1 MTALVA
7 GLWTLLI
14 VAGVWYAASRRKRK
28 RDAWRDWLGDEVKH
42 SREPPEVSASL
53 VIAEV
58 IARLGAGASVESAWR
73 ESLENAEIPWDGPVI
88 DHEGVPSALSDPR
101 LRSSSSSIAAACRL
115 THQIGAPLAEI
126 LESVLDTIDEVD
138 AADRARVVARAGPQM
153 TARLLT
159 VLPLV
164 GVVASIA
171 LGIDV
176 IGLWMQGGPVTVSAI
191 FGVILW
197 IVGHEWSRRMIR
209 QATEDINASV
219 DPVVMMDLLVA
230 SLRSGASIP
239 HSLAALGKACREPQ
253 FERCATLLRVGA
265 PFNALEGEIDDPVHL
280 NLIRALRPAW
290 TFGASPTP
298 LLGLLGKRIRAARGT
313 RAQEEAERL
322 AVRLVIPLGLCLLP
336 AFVAIGVVPI
346 IATISL
352 PGM

>member
-1 MTALVA
+1 MIAALA
-7 GLWTLLI
+7 GLWTLLVVGAI
-14 VAGVWYAASRRKRK
+14 WQWTVRKERRTAAWQS
-28 RDAWRDWLGDEVKH
+28 WRGERPAAKV
-42 SREPPEVSASL
+42 PAPETSASL
-53 VIAEV
+53 IIAEV
-58 IARLGAGASVESAWR
+58 VARLNAGASVESAWQAA
-73 ESLENAEIPWDGPVI
+73 LEDAGIHFEGPVI
-88 DHEGVPSALSDPR
+88 DHEGVPTAVSDNR
-101 LRSSSSSIAAACRL
+101 LRAASSISAACKL

-138 AADRARVVARAGPQM
+138 AADRARVVASAGPQM

-171 LGIDV
+171 LGVDV
-176 IGLWMQGGPVTVSAI
+176 IGLWLSGGVATISAI
-191 FGVILW
+191 IGVILW
-197 IVGHEWSRRMIR
+197 ITGHEWSRRMIKK
-209 QATEDINASV
+209 ATEDSVAEV

-239 HSLAALGKACREPQ
+239 HSLTALGKACSQPQ
-253 FERCATLLRVGA
+253 FERCGTLLRVGA
-265 PFNALEGEIDDPVHL
+265 PFDALEAEIEDPIHL
-280 NLIRALRPAW
+280 NLVRALRPAW

-298 LLGLLGKRIRAARGT
+298 LLALMGKRIRAARGT

-346 IATISL
+346 ISTISL